1 MDPASV
7 VPEPAVEPPVGGEGC
22 CVASEEGADW
32 VGAAVAGLGAGGFG
46 TGGLGAADVVAS
58 SKAANGCEA
67 ASWLD
72 EDACIRDSEVSE
84 TTAGESGAILDILDT
99 WGPLETP

>member
-1 MDPASV
+1 LDPASV
-7 VPEPAVEPPVGGEGC
+7 VPELAVEPPAGAEGC
-22 CVASEEGADW
+22 CDVSGGAADW
-32 VGAAVAGLGAGGFG
+32 VGAAAGGFG
-46 TGGLGAADVVAS
+46 EGGLDAGGLGGADVVAS

-84 TTAGESGAILDILDT
+84 TAAGKSGAILDILDT
-99 WGPLETP
+99 WDPLETP

>member
-1 MDPASV
+1 M
-7 VPEPAVEPPVGGEGC
+7 EPPVGGEGC

-32 VGAAVAGLGAGGFG
+32 VGAAAAGLGAGGFG
-46 TGGLGAADVVAS
+46 TGGLGGADVVAS